1 MTIVDGNEL
10 ELLSKSKLSIYVFG
24 ALTPNYK
31 KGLNSRMKTVII
43 ASIPVKCWGNG
54 LAKLTARL

>member
-31 KGLNSRMKTVII
+31 KV
-43 ASIPVKCWGNG
+43 VKVSA
-54 LAKLTARL
+54 LV